1 MEKKLYNSVMIV
13 GPTACGK
20 TSLAVKLS
28 EKYGGEIISADS
40 RQVYKG
46 LDLGSGKDLGEYGY
60 IEYHLIDVASP
71 MEEFNL
77 FEWRKM
83 AIEAWKEIRE
93 RKRLP
98 VFCGGTGMYL
108 DSIVRNYRLFEVPS
122 NPDLRQK
129 LSGFSMEELQAYYRS
144 LNPVLHN
151 ETDLTERHRLLRAIE
166 IFEYSQKQQDKNGTE
181 PVCDIDGE
189 SLEIKPLIIGIKIPR
204 EELRKRILLRL
215 DQRFEAGLIDEVK
228 NLNLQGI
235 SWQRLER
242 FGLEYRFVAEYL
254 QGKIPSF
261 DELRNRLFIAIRQ
274 FAKRQDTWFR
284 GMERKGVKINW
295 ITGDFF
301 LNSVNI
307 IEQSLFID

>member
-1 MEKKLYNSVMIV
+1 MEKESYNSVMIL

-20 TSLAVKLS
+20 TRLGVKLA

-40 RQVYKG
+40 RQVYRG
-46 LDLGSGKDLGEYGY
+46 LDLGSGKDLDEYGK
-60 IEYHLIDVASP
+60 IKYHLIDVADP
-71 MEEFNL
+71 REEFNL

-83 AIEAWKEIRE
+83 ALAAWKEIRDK
-93 RKRLP
+93 KRLP
-98 VFCGGTGMYL
+98 FFCGGTGMYL

-122 NPDLRQK
+122 NPELRQK
-129 LSGFSMEELQAYYRS
+129 LSGLSMEELQAYFRS

-166 IFEYSQKQQDKNGTE
+166 IFEYSQKQQDKEGQNLFDDT
-181 PVCDIDGE
+181 CE
-189 SLEIKPLIIGIKIPR
+189 SPEIIPLIIGVKIPR
-204 EELRKRILLRL
+204 EELWERILLRL
-215 DQRFEAGLIDEVK
+215 DQRFEAGLTDEVK
-228 NLNLQGI
+228 NLNLQGV

-254 QGKIPSF
+254 QGKIPTF
-261 DELRNRLFIAIRQ
+261 EELRNRLFIAIRQ

-295 ITGDFF
+295 VTGDFF

-307 IEQSLFID
+307 IESNVFIL

>member
-1 MEKKLYNSVMIV
+1 MEKEIYDSIMIL

-20 TSLAVKLS
+20 TRLAVKLA

-40 RQVYKG
+40 RQVYRG
-46 LDLGSGKDLGEYGY
+46 LDLGSGKDLGEYGG

-71 MEEFNL
+71 LEEFNL

-83 AIEAWKEIRE
+83 ALSAWKEIRGK
-93 RKRLP
+93 KRLP

-129 LSGFSMEELQAYYRS
+129 LSGLSMEELQAYYRS
-144 LNPVLHN
+144 LNPALHN

-166 IFEYSQKQQDKNGTE
+166 IFEYSQKQQD
-181 PVCDIDGE
+181 GE
-189 SLEIKPLIIGIKIPR
+189 CCGLLYDAGENPKITPLIIGIKIPR
-204 EELRKRILLRL
+204 EELRERILFRL
-215 DQRFEAGLIDEVK
+215 DQRFDAGLLDEVK
-228 NLNLQGI
+228 NLNLQGV

-261 DELRNRLFIAIRQ
+261 EELRNRLFIAIRQ

-295 ITGDFF
+295 VAGDFF
-301 LNSVNI
+301 TNSVNI
-307 IEQSLFID
+307 IEGKVFVI

>member
-1 MEKKLYNSVMIV
+1 MEKEIYDSIMIL

-20 TSLAVKLS
+20 TRLAVRLA

-46 LDLGSGKDLGEYGY
+46 LDLGSGKDLGEYGG
-60 IEYHLIDVASP
+60 IGYHLIDVASP
-71 MEEFNL
+71 LEEFNL

-83 AIEAWKEIRE
+83 ALSAWKEIRGK
-93 RKRLP
+93 KRLP

-129 LSGFSMEELQAYYRS
+129 LSGLSMEELQAYYRS
-144 LNPVLHN
+144 LNPALHN

-166 IFEYSQKQQDKNGTE
+166 IFEYSQKQQAGEGCE
-181 PVCDIDGE
+181 PLYNAVENPKIT
-189 SLEIKPLIIGIKIPR
+189 PLIIGIKIPR
-204 EELRKRILLRL
+204 EELRERILLRL
-215 DQRFEAGLIDEVK
+215 DQRFDAGLIDEVK
-228 NLNLQGI
+228 NLNLQGV

-261 DELRNRLFIAIRQ
+261 EELRNRLFIAIRQ

-295 ITGDFF
+295 VTGDFF
-301 LNSVNI
+301 TNSVNI
-307 IEQSLFID
+307 IETKVFVI